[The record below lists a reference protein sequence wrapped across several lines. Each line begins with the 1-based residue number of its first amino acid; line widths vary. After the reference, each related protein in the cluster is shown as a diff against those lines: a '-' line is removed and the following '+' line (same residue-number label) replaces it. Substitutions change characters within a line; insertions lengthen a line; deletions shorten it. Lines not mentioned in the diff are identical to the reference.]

1 MKNSTAKPFI
11 YAVLPRLW
19 GNDTT
24 TRIPGGSL
32 KENGVG
38 RLSRFT
44 PEALAYIRSLGASHV
59 WYIGLLEHATQT
71 DYSAHGIRPDHPDT
85 VKGVAGSPYAVKDYY
100 DVDPDLA
107 EQPAE
112 RMAELEALVER
123 THAAGLGFLMDFI
136 PNHVARSYH
145 SDVCP
150 EGVEDLGAG
159 DDPALA
165 FSLSNNFY
173 YLPGTTLELPRQSPE
188 LPRYSEQ
195 PARATG
201 NDCFSPSPS
210 INDWYETIKL
220 NYGIDYLGATGL
232 HTEPIPSTWLKMRD
246 ILRYWAAKG
255 VDGFRCDM
263 AELVPEAFWG
273 WCLPQLKAEFP
284 RLLFIAEIYQPH
296 RYTSYLAAGFDYLYD
311 KVGVYDRLIAIGC
324 GEAAPA
330 DFTAVRDAVGA
341 LQPEMCYFMENH
353 DEQRLASDFVYGD
366 ARRGFRSS
374 LVAAL
379 SGTNPWMH
387 YFAQEL
393 GERGMDAEGFSGR
406 DGRTTIFDYWSLDK
420 LQRLERGGWGTQ
432 YLTEEE
438 AELLGDYRWLGRLLS
453 SPIVQSGGYYGRH
466 PSGEGSL
473 AYLRHHEG
481 ELLLCLVSYA
491 AEAGTVQLPLPEDL
505 FAQLGLR
512 EGALYRAED
521 LRTGET
527 QLLSLSPWAALTLEL
542 PACGYRVLAL
552 RPLEA

>member
-19 GNDTT
+19 GNDST

-32 KENGVG
+32 SENGAG

-100 DVDPDLA
+100 DVDPDLV

-112 RMAELEALVER
+112 RMAELEGLVER

-150 EGVEDLGAG
+150 EGVEDLGVG
-159 DDPALA
+159 DDPTLA

-220 NYGIDYLGATGL
+220 NYGVDYLGATGL

-273 WCLPQLKAEFP
+273 WCLPQLKAEFS
-284 RLLFIAEIYQPH
+284 RLIFIAEIYQPH
-296 RYTSYLAAGFDYLYD
+296 RYASYLAAGFDYLYD
-311 KVGVYDRLIAIGC
+311 KVGVYDRLIAIGR
-324 GEAAPA
+324 GEAAPE

-366 ARRGFRSS
+366 ARQGFRSS

-387 YFAQEL
+387 YFGQEL

-438 AELLGDYRWLGRLLS
+438 AELLGDYRWLGGLLT
-453 SPIVQSGGYYGRH
+453 SPTVQSGGYYGLH

-491 AEAGTVQLPLPEDL
+491 AETGTVQLPLPEDL
-505 FAQLGLR
+505 FA
-512 EGALYRAED
+512 
-521 LRTGET
+521 
-527 QLLSLSPWAALTLEL
+527 
-542 PACGYRVLAL
+542 
-552 RPLEA
+552 

>member
-19 GNDTT
+19 GNDST

-32 KENGVG
+32 SENGAG

-100 DVDPDLA
+100 DVDPDLV

-112 RMAELEALVER
+112 RMAELEALLER

-173 YLPGTTLELPRQSPE
+173 YLPGTALELPRQSPE

-201 NDCFSPSPS
+201 NDCFSPCPS

-220 NYGIDYLGATGL
+220 NYGVDYLGATGL

-284 RLLFIAEIYQPH
+284 GLLFIAEIYQPY
-296 RYTSYLAAGFDYLYD
+296 RYASYLAAGFDYLYD
-311 KVGVYDRLIAIGC
+311 KVGVYDRLIAIGR
-324 GEAAPA
+324 GEAAPE

-387 YFAQEL
+387 YFGQEL

-438 AELLGDYRWLGRLLS
+438 AELLGDYRWLGGLLT
-453 SPIVQSGGYYGRH
+453 SPPVQSGGYYGLH
-466 PSGEGSL
+466 PSGEGCL

-491 AEAGTVQLPLPEDL
+491 AEAETVQLPLPEDL

-521 LRTGET
+521 LRSGET
-527 QLLSLSPWAALTLEL
+527 QLLSLSSWAALSLEL
-542 PACGYRVLAL
+542 PASGYRVLAL

>member
-19 GNDTT
+19 GNDST

-32 KENGVG
+32 SENGAG

-44 PEALAYIRSLGASHV
+44 PEALAYVRSLGASHV

-136 PNHVARSYH
+136 PNHVARNYH

-173 YLPGTTLELPRQSPE
+173 YLPGTALELPRQSPE

-220 NYGIDYLGATGL
+220 NYGLDYLGATGL
-232 HTEPIPSTWLKMRD
+232 HAEPIPSTWLKMRD

-296 RYTSYLAAGFDYLYD
+296 RYASYLAAGFDYLYD
-311 KVGVYDRLIAIGC
+311 KVGVYDRLIAIGR
-324 GEAAPA
+324 GEAAPE
-330 DFTAVRDAVGA
+330 DFTAVRDAVGV

-387 YFAQEL
+387 YFGQEL

-438 AELLGDYRWLGRLLS
+438 AELLGDYRWLGGLLT
-453 SPIVQSGGYYGRH
+453 SPAVQSGGYYGLH
-466 PSGEGSL
+466 PSGEGCL

-491 AEAGTVQLPLPEDL
+491 AETGTVQLPLPEDL

-527 QLLSLSPWAALTLEL
+527 QLLSLSSWAALSLEL
-542 PACGYRVLAL
+542 PVCGYRVLAL

>member
-1 MKNSTAKPFI
+1 MKNNTAKPFI

-71 DYSAHGIRPDHPDT
+71 DYSAYGIRPDHPDT

-100 DVDPDLA
+100 DVDPDLV

-112 RMAELEALVER
+112 RMAELEALLER

-145 SDVCP
+145 SDACP

-173 YLPGTTLELPRQSPE
+173 YLPGTMLELPRQSPE

-220 NYGIDYLGATGL
+220 NYGVDYLGATGL

-296 RYTSYLAAGFDYLYD
+296 RYASYLAAGFDYLYD
-311 KVGVYDRLIAIGC
+311 KVGVYDRLIAIGR
-324 GEAAPA
+324 GEAAPE
-330 DFTAVRDAVGA
+330 DFTAARDAVGA

-379 SGTNPWMH
+379 SGTNLWMH

-438 AELLGDYRWLGRLLS
+438 AELLGDYRWLGRLLTS
-453 SPIVQSGGYYGRH
+453 SPVQSGGYYGLH
-466 PSGEGSL
+466 PSGEGCL

-491 AEAGTVQLPLPEDL
+491 AETGTVQLPLPEDL

-527 QLLSLSPWAALTLEL
+527 QLLSLSSWAALSLEL